1 MAELIALGMVKMID
15 MRDEIITK
23 WIIRS
28 QVLIWKSN
36 FQVDAVQRLNG
47 DGQAKFIT

>member
-28 QVLIWKSN
+28 QVLIWE
-36 FQVDAVQRLNG
+36 FFRLPSG
-47 DGQAKFIT
+47 CSSETKW